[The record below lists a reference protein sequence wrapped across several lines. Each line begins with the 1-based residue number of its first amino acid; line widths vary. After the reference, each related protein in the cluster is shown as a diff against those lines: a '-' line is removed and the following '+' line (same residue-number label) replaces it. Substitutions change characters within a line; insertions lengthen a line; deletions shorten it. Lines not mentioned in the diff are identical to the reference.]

1 MNEFVDL
8 FLENLYSLLTD
19 TVCELAPEVLATIT
33 IFGGTATLS
42 AGFDMMDH
50 ENIAVNTLGTAVS
63 AFGSSVTT
71 AANDAASQVSAME
84 LTQSY
89 VETMNEVELEEM
101 IAKLEAVDTEVL
113 VKKL

>member
-8 FLENLYSLLTD
+8 FLENLGSILTD
-19 TVCELAPEVLATIT
+19 VVFDLTPELCVTCGIATASVGI
-33 IFGGTATLS
+33 
-42 AGFDMMDH
+42 DMMNH
-50 ENIAVNTLGTAVS
+50 KNTAVNTLGTAVS

-89 VETMNEVELEEM
+89 VETMDEVELEEM

>member
-1 MNEFVDL
+1 MTEFVDL
-8 FLENLYSLLTD
+8 FLENLGSILTD
-19 TVCELAPEVLATIT
+19 VVFDLTPELCVTCGIATVSVGI
-33 IFGGTATLS
+33 
-42 AGFDMMDH
+42 DMVG
-50 ENIAVNTLGTAVS
+50 NKNTAVNTLGTAVS
-63 AFGSSVTT
+63 AFGSSVTI

-89 VETMNEVELEEM
+89 VETMDEVELEEM